1 MGGRTPE
8 PEAPLPPP
16 VGPSPLSAALLGF
29 VLFIALVANGRPIG
43 SGDARPTERVAAS
56 LVQEGNVTL
65 DEYPDVEEPFARQ
78 MGPHRVSIYPIGS
91 AVLAVPVFAA
101 ARAAFLLDETG
112 LALAG
117 KWAASLFSA
126 GAAAFLYLAIGRRRP
141 HREAMWTAVILALGT
156 SMWSTSQA
164 LWQHPAAVLG
174 LCAALLCLVRAEAD
188 DRWAGRAGL
197 PLAFAVAARYADI
210 ALVAVLA
217 IGIAVRWPR
226 RIAHLVMWG
235 APIAVLVLAYHA
247 VYFGSPLRQ
256 GLAPRFSAP
265 WGEGHLGLL
274 VSPGKGLFVFTPIA
288 LMAVA
293 GLLRALRYDDRAL
306 AATCGAA
313 VLAHWLLMGR
323 WAEWHGGESWGPR
336 MMTDALP
343 LLLMFLPDGYDL
355 APRLTVAL
363 GVLSVA
369 VQALGAFAYDYR
381 WERLRQRP
389 VASEHPELWDV
400 PHSPIAFYAARRLV
414 LFALPR
420 IADGKAEI
428 LEHPIVIGG
437 AHGSRATFSGDWLR
451 VEGTDETMQDVHEDR
466 GARVQDG
473 RLRLR
478 GRWDGL
484 FLRVTDGAR
493 KRSLELRVDGEGSG
507 TLYVGERS
515 FWSPG
520 VRWATDPTGGRFRV
534 RHPYTYATSGGGDV
548 LITLGRAA
556 GSADI
561 DSVSLVPR
569 GEPEGKVYKLGG
581 ESPAP

>member
-16 VGPSPLSAALLGF
+16 VGPSPLSAAALGL
-29 VLFIALVANGRPIG
+29 VLFVALVANGRPIG
-43 SGDARPTERVAAS
+43 SGDARPTERVSAS

-78 MGPHRVSIYPIGS
+78 VGPHRVSIYPIGS
-91 AVLAVPVFAA
+91 AVLAVPVFLA
-101 ARAAFLLDETG
+101 ARAAFVLDETG

-126 GAAAFLYLAIGRRRP
+126 AAAALLYLALGRRRP
-141 HREAMWTAVILALGT
+141 HREAMWTAIVFALGT
-156 SMWSTSQA
+156 SVWSTSQA

-174 LCAALLCLVRAEAD
+174 LCAAVLCMVRAEAD
-188 DRWAGRAGL
+188 DRWAGLAGL

-210 ALVAVLA
+210 ALVAALA
-217 IGIAVRWPR
+217 TSIAVRWPR
-226 RIAHLVMWG
+226 RISQLVAWAMPV
-235 APIAVLVLAYHA
+235 AALVLAYHWA
-247 VYFGSPLRQ
+247 YFGSPWRQ

-288 LMAVA
+288 LVAVA
-293 GLLRALRYDDRAL
+293 GLVRALRYDDRVL

-313 VLAHWLLMGR
+313 VLAHWVFVGR

-336 MMTDALP
+336 LMTDALP
-343 LLLMFLPDGYDL
+343 LLFLFLPDGYDL

-363 GVLSVA
+363 GVVSVA
-369 VQALGAFAYDYR
+369 IQALGAFAYDYR

-389 VASEHPELWDV
+389 VAAIHPELWDV
-400 PHSPIAFYAARRLV
+400 PQSPIVFYATRRLAI
-414 LFALPR
+414 LALPR
-420 IADGKAEI
+420 IADGKVEI
-428 LEHPIVIGG
+428 REDPIVLGG
-437 AHGSRATFSGDWLR
+437 AHGSRVTFSGDRLR

-478 GRWDGL
+478 GRWDGVS
-484 FLRVTDGAR
+484 LRATKGAR
-493 KRSLELRVDGEGSG
+493 KRNLELRVDGEGSG
-507 TLYVGERS
+507 VLYVGGRS
-515 FWSPG
+515 FWSPS
-520 VRWATDPTGGRFRV
+520 VRWTTYPMSGRFHL
-534 RHPYTYATSGGGDV
+534 RHPYSYATSGGPDLV
-548 LITLGRAA
+548 VTLGRAS
-556 GSADI
+556 GTADI
-561 DSVSLVPR
+561 DSVALVPR
-569 GEPEGKVYKLGG
+569 GEPEGVIRLR
-581 ESPAP
+581 

>member
-16 VGPSPLSAALLGF
+16 VGPSPLSAVLVGL
-29 VLFIALVANGRPIG
+29 VLFVALIANGRSIG

-56 LVQEGNVTL
+56 LVQEGNVDL
-65 DEYPDVEEPFARQ
+65 DEYPDVEEPFAHQ
-78 MGPHRVSIYPIGS
+78 IGPHRVSIYPIGS
-91 AVLAVPVFAA
+91 AVLAVPVFLA
-101 ARAAFLLDETG
+101 ARAGFALDETG

-126 GAAAFLYLAIGRRRP
+126 AAAALLYLALGRRRP
-141 HREAMWTAVILALGT
+141 HREAMWTAIVFALGT
-156 SMWSTSQA
+156 SVWSTSQA

-174 LCAALLCLVRAEAD
+174 LCAALLCMVRAEAD
-188 DRWAGRAGL
+188 DCWAGLAGL

-210 ALVAVLA
+210 ALVTVLA

-226 RIAHLVMWG
+226 RIPQLVAWAMPL
-235 APIAVLVLAYHA
+235 AALVLAYHWA
-247 VYFGSPLRQ
+247 YFGSPWRQ

-288 LMAVA
+288 LVAVA
-293 GLLRALRYDDRAL
+293 GLVRALRYDDRAL

-313 VLAHWLLMGR
+313 VLAHWVFVGR

-336 MMTDALP
+336 LMTDALP
-343 LLLMFLPDGYDL
+343 LLFLFLPDGYDL

-369 VQALGAFAYDYR
+369 IQALGAFAYDYR

-389 VASEHPELWDV
+389 VAAIHSELWDV
-400 PHSPIAFYAARRLV
+400 PQSPIVFYATRRLAI
-414 LFALPR
+414 LALPR
-420 IADGKAEI
+420 IADGKVEI
-428 LEHPIVIGG
+428 REHPIVLGG
-437 AHGSRATFSGDWLR
+437 AHGSRVTFAGDRLR

-478 GRWDGL
+478 GRWDGVS
-484 FLRVTDGAR
+484 LRATEGAR
-493 KRSLELRVDGEGSG
+493 KRNLELRVDGEGSG
-507 TLYVGERS
+507 VLYVGERS
-515 FWSPG
+515 FWSPS
-520 VRWATDPTGGRFRV
+520 VRWTTYPMSGRFHL
-534 RHPYTYATSGGGDV
+534 RHPYSYATSGGSDLMV
-548 LITLGRAA
+548 TLGRASGA
-556 GSADI
+556 ADI
-561 DSVSLVPR
+561 DSVALVPR
-569 GEPEGKVYKLGG
+569 GEPEGVIRLR
-581 ESPAP
+581 

>member
-16 VGPSPLSAALLGF
+16 VGPSPVSAAALGL
-29 VLFIALVANGRPIG
+29 VLFVALIANGRPIG

-56 LVQEGNVTL
+56 LAQEGNLDL
-65 DEYPDVEEPFARQ
+65 DEYPDVEEPFAHQ
-78 MGPHRVSIYPIGS
+78 VGPHRVSIYPIGS
-91 AVLAVPVFAA
+91 AVFAVPVFAL
-101 ARAAFLLDETG
+101 ARAVFALDETG

-126 GAAAFLYLAIGRRRP
+126 AAAAFLYLAIGRRRP
-141 HREAMWTAVILALGT
+141 HREAMWTAVVFALGT
-156 SMWSTSQA
+156 SVWSTSQA

-174 LCAALLCLVRAEAD
+174 LCAALLCMVRAEAD

-197 PLAFAVAARYADI
+197 PLACAVAARYADV
-210 ALVAVLA
+210 ALVTVLA
-217 IGIAVRWPR
+217 IGVAVRWPR
-226 RIAHLVMWG
+226 RIAHLVAWA
-235 APIAVLVLAYHA
+235 APVAALVLAYHWA
-247 VYFGSPLRQ
+247 CFGSPLRQ
-256 GLAPRFSAP
+256 GLTPRFSAP

-274 VSPGKGLFVFTPIA
+274 VSPGKGLLVFTPIA
-288 LMAVA
+288 LIAVA
-293 GLLRALRYDDRAL
+293 GLVRALRYDDRVL
-306 AATCGAA
+306 AVTCGAA
-313 VLAHWLLMGR
+313 ALAHWLFVGR

-336 MMTDALP
+336 LMTDALP
-343 LLLMFLPDGYDL
+343 LLFLFLPDGYDL
-355 APRLTVAL
+355 VPRLTVAL

-389 VASEHPELWDV
+389 VSAEHPELWDV
-400 PHSPIAFYAARRLV
+400 PRSPIAFYAARRLV

-420 IADGKAEI
+420 IADGKVEI
-428 LEHPIVIGG
+428 LEHPVVLGG
-437 AHGSRATFSGDWLR
+437 AHGSRVAFPGDRLR
-451 VEGTDETMQDVHEDR
+451 VEGTDETLQDVHEDR

-484 FLRVTDGAR
+484 FLRATDEAR

-507 TLYVGERS
+507 VLYVGERS
-515 FWSPG
+515 FWSPS
-520 VRWATDPTGGRFRV
+520 VRWTTYPMAGRFHV
-534 RHPYTYATSGGGDV
+534 RHPYTYATSGGGDLV
-548 LITLGRAA
+548 VTLGRAA

-561 DSVSLVPR
+561 DSVALVPR
-569 GEPEGKVYKLGG
+569 SEPEGKVFKLGG
-581 ESPAP
+581 ESPKP

>member
-16 VGPSPLSAALLGF
+16 VGPSPLSAALLAF
-29 VLFIALVANGRPIG
+29 VLFVALIANGRPIG

-56 LVQEGNVTL
+56 LAQEGNLDL
-65 DEYPDVEEPFARQ
+65 DEYPDVEEPFARPI
-78 MGPHRVSIYPIGS
+78 GPHRVSIYPIGS
-91 AVLAVPVFAA
+91 AVLAVPVFLA
-101 ARAAFLLDETG
+101 ARADCVLDETG

-126 GAAAFLYLAIGRRRP
+126 AAAAFLYLAIGRRRP
-141 HREAMWTAVILALGT
+141 HREAMWTALVFALGT
-156 SMWSTSQA
+156 SLWSTSQA

-174 LCAALLCLVRAEAD
+174 LCAALLCMVRAEAD
-188 DRWAGRAGL
+188 ERWAGRAGL

-210 ALVAVLA
+210 ALVTVLA
-217 IGIAVRWPR
+217 IGVAVRWPR
-226 RIAHLVMWG
+226 RIPHLVAWA
-235 APIAVLVLAYHA
+235 APVAILVLAYHWA
-247 VYFGSPLRQ
+247 YFGSPLRQ

-288 LMAVA
+288 LIAVI
-293 GLLRALRYDDRAL
+293 GLMRALRYDDRVL
-306 AATCGAA
+306 AVTCGAA
-313 VLAHWLLMGR
+313 VLAHWLFVGR

-336 MMTDALP
+336 LMTDALP
-343 LLLMFLPDGYDL
+343 LLFLFLPDGYDL
-355 APRLTVAL
+355 MPRLTVVL

-389 VASEHPELWDV
+389 VSSEHPELWDV
-400 PHSPIAFYAARRLV
+400 PRSPIAFYAGRRLAI
-414 LFALPR
+414 FALPG
-420 IADGKAEI
+420 IEEGKAVI
-428 LEHPIVIGG
+428 REHPVVVGG
-437 AHGSRATFSGDWLR
+437 ARGSRVTFAGDRLR

-484 FLRVTDGAR
+484 FLRATAGAR
-493 KRSLELRVDGEGSG
+493 TRSLELRVDGDGSG

-515 FWSPG
+515 FWSPT
-520 VRWATDPTGGRFRV
+520 VRWTTYPMSGRFHV
-534 RHPYTYATSGGGDV
+534 RHPYVYATSGGGDI

-556 GSADI
+556 GTADV
-561 DSVSLVPR
+561 DAVSLVP
-569 GEPEGKVYKLGG
+569 PSDPDGKVFRLEGTK
-581 ESPAP
+581 PP